1 MTIKQFN
8 GSYFLNEDRILFRF
22 NTQNQEEY
30 RFWLTRRTTLFIL
43 AATSHLLAK
52 KLELSHSPDAAKALN
67 EFEKEAIL
75 ESAKRE
81 GTPAQAYEAGLN
93 FPLGFDPILVMDV
106 TCSLTKNGKKLT
118 HITDAKDGVIDEN
131 LSIDFM
137 LPGGANIN
145 IKLAGNILQT
155 MCVLLDQL
163 RQQAGWGEAV
173 LKPKG
178 HDGPD
183 DQSLGAQTT
192 MNTSI
197 H

>member
-1 MTIKQFN
+1 MTIRQFN

-30 RFWLTRRTTLFIL
+30 RFWLTRRTTLFII
-43 AATSHLLAK
+43 AAVSHLFAN

-67 EFEKEAIL
+67 EFEKECIL
-75 ESAKRE
+75 DFAKRE
-81 GTPAQAYEAGLN
+81 EASAQEYKAGLN

-106 TCSLTKNGKKLT
+106 TCSLIKNSEKLT
-118 HITDAKDGVIDEN
+118 HITDKKDGQIDEN

-145 IKLAGNILQT
+145 IRLAGNNLLT
-155 MCVLLDQL
+155 MCILLDQL

-173 LKPKG
+173 LRTKG

-183 DQSLGAQTT
+183 DQSLRAQTT